1 VIAGVRCQPSR
12 SKKATRDDL
21 IYVGN
26 AGWRTNDAVAPSFL
40 VKVRVGQSQRDAV
53 EQHEHPKLKE
63 AADRAGAEAGA
74 GAAGCKLSESAGG
87 EAGKAGREAGGADD
101 AMDCFEGDEAGG
113 EADGKA
119 AADLSGADRCGA
131 GTASGC
137 EADGEAR
144 GAGGGELGE
153 AGREVGGANDGTGGD
168 ETGGEA
174 NRMVADLRREADG
187 SEDCG
192 AHCGEDTELGH
203 VRRELFAE
211 LGEVGASAAAAA
223 STAAAAAASAASLQL
238 QPRHRR
244 GPSALGR
251 ASSASIQSRLSEV
264 AVVVG
269 PCTPNFRRLRR
280 GRSRPRRPL
289 LRTYQKRGKKVKNID
304 FQYLQIATIY
314 LQILP
319 ISRISRYFCQTTFN
333 IFAILINILQYIDQ
347 YIGQYFRDIGKY

>member
-1 VIAGVRCQPSR
+1 
-12 SKKATRDDL
+12 
-21 IYVGN
+21 
-26 AGWRTNDAVAPSFL
+26 
-40 VKVRVGQSQRDAV
+40 
-53 EQHEHPKLKE
+53 
-63 AADRAGAEAGA
+63 
-74 GAAGCKLSESAGG
+74 
-87 EAGKAGREAGGADD
+87 
-101 AMDCFEGDEAGG
+101 MDVDGDEAGC
-113 EADGKA
+113 EADGKT
-119 AADLSGADRCGA
+119 AADLGGADLGGADRCGA

-137 EADGEAR
+137 EADGEAG

-153 AGREVGGANDGTGGD
+153 AGREVGGADDGTGGD

-223 STAAAAAASAASLQL
+223 DASAASAAL

-251 ASSASIQSRLSEV
+251 ASSAWIQSRLSEV

-289 LRTYQKRGKKVKNID
+289 FLIWHRFLPTYWDFESSLRTPRH
-304 FQYLQIATIY
+304 IATSA
-314 LQILP
+314 QI
-319 ISRISRYFCQTTFN
+319 F
-333 IFAILINILQYIDQ
+333 
-347 YIGQYFRDIGKY
+347 FRAKENFDPPPSPAAL